1 MYVQINPPMPPIPQT
16 STTVIYVN
24 PADFAA
30 TVSGWDGKTW
40 PPPAYNQVPPEAVM
54 NALHNRI
61 KELEATTS
69 LQATQIKLLQ
79 EHMEELMLMIYPQ
92 KAAG

>member
-1 MYVQINPPMPPIPQT
+1 
-16 STTVIYVN
+16 
-24 PADFAA
+24 
-30 TVSGWDGKTW
+30 
-40 PPPAYNQVPPEAVM
+40 M